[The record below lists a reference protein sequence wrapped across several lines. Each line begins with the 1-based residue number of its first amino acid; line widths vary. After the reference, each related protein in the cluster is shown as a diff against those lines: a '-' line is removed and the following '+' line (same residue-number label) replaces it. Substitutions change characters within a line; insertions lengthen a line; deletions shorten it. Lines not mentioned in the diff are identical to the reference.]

1 MKFEKYIRVKNE
13 QKDFLVGTSSSN
25 IIIKNIVEKIF
36 KIENGNI
43 IIGNDAI
50 ELERL
55 YLNKV
60 NLDEN
65 IICSVEKEIS
75 LLHKKIQLMVKNKEE
90 QLEFIDN
97 KIKEIKEAIDYA
109 IGLRNKSVYDVIGV
123 INNSFSNIITKN
135 IIFSDN
141 LNTFNGK
148 YSFLSGERTILENNS
163 YEIIEHSANYKLEI
177 KLKNR
182 NFINYIMFNDSLK
195 TIDTFKVQFLD
206 SNTTVKE
213 IKEVDIN
220 ISPLITANISCN
232 RVVIEGVGAREIVSN
247 FKICVGKNNY
257 NYNRAI
263 SVYECDFSNNKLS
276 ENFLFKCNDDIKIF
290 LYPKKEFVLDESL
303 TYQEFKEKY
312 YLIENIV
319 RTDISSAV
327 NLQDNYIMCFLETN
341 NDILQELKIYGVD

>member
-1 MKFEKYIRVKNE
+1 MDFKKYIKVKNN
-13 QKDFLVGTSSSN
+13 QKDLLVGTSSSN
-25 IIIKNIVEKIF
+25 IISSEIIDKVF

-43 IIGNDAI
+43 IIGNDVI

-90 QLEFIDN
+90 QLDFIN
-97 KIKEIKEAIDYA
+97 KKIKEVKEAIDHA

-141 LNTFNGK
+141 LNIFNAK
-148 YSFLSGERTILENNS
+148 YSFLSGERTILDS
-163 YEIIEHSANYKLEI
+163 SKYEIIEHSANYKIEI

-220 ISPLITANISCN
+220 VSPLVTAEISCN
-232 RVVIEGVGAREIVSN
+232 RIVIEGIGAREIVSN
-247 FKICVGKNNY
+247 FKICIGKNNY

-263 SVYECDFSNNKLS
+263 AIYECDFSNNKLS

-290 LYPKKEFVLDESL
+290 LYPKKDFILDESF

-319 RTDISSAV
+319 RTDVSSIV
-327 NLQDNYIMCFLETN
+327 NLQDNYIICFLETS

>member
-1 MKFEKYIRVKNE
+1 MDFKKYIKVKNN
-13 QKDFLVGTSSSN
+13 QKDSLVGTSSSN
-25 IIIKNIVEKIF
+25 IIFSEIIDKVF

-43 IIGNDAI
+43 IIGNDVI

-90 QLEFIDN
+90 QLDFIN
-97 KIKEIKEAIDYA
+97 KKIKEVKEAIDHA

-141 LNTFNGK
+141 LNIFNAK
-148 YSFLSGERTILENNS
+148 YSFLSGERTILDS
-163 YEIIEHSANYKLEI
+163 SKYEIIEHSANYKIEI

-220 ISPLITANISCN
+220 VSPLVTAEISCN
-232 RVVIEGVGAREIVSN
+232 RIVIEGIGAREIVSN
-247 FKICVGKNNY
+247 FKICIGKNNY

-263 SVYECDFSNNKLS
+263 AIYECDFSNNKLS

-290 LYPKKEFVLDESL
+290 LYPKKDFILDESF

-319 RTDISSAV
+319 RTDVSSIV
-327 NLQDNYIMCFLETN
+327 NLQDNYIICFLETS